1 MDKILE
7 NKIIDNMK
15 QYFENDKKYIDHA
28 LKVLS
33 YTKELLKQEKGD
45 SQIVFTTAIL
55 HDIGIKLCKK
65 KYNSTGGQL
74 QEIEGPP
81 IARKILKELE
91 VDSKIIDEVCDIIA
105 SHHSPGEINTLNFK
119 IIWDADWLVNLEDE
133 YNIKNK
139 EKLEKVINK
148 IFLTKTGKNLG
159 KSVYLNQS

>member
-1 MDKILE
+1 MDRILE

-45 SQIVFTTAIL
+45 GQIVFPAAIL

-159 KSVYLNQS
+159 KSIYLNQS

>member
-119 IIWDADWLVNLEDE
+119 IMWDADWLVNLEDE
-133 YNIKNK
+133 YDIKNK

-159 KSVYLNQS
+159 KSIYLNQS

>member
-1 MDKILE
+1 MDRILE

-159 KSVYLNQS
+159 KLVYLNKS

>member
-45 SQIVFTTAIL
+45 GQIVIPAAIL

-91 VDSKIIDEVCDIIA
+91 VGNKIIDEVCDIIA

-133 YNIKNK
+133 YNIKNS
-139 EKLEKVINK
+139 EKLETVINK

>member
-1 MDKILE
+1 MDRILE

-81 IARKILKELE
+81 IARKIG
-91 VDSKIIDEVCDIIA
+91 
-105 SHHSPGEINTLNFK
+105 H
-119 IIWDADWLVNLEDE
+119 
-133 YNIKNK
+133 
-139 EKLEKVINK
+139 
-148 IFLTKTGKNLG
+148 KNLC
-159 KSVYLNQS
+159 KSFSNIAKTCAKPCKTSPKTELI

>member
-1 MDKILE
+1 MDKALE
-7 NKIIDNMK
+7 NKMIEKMK
-15 QYFENDKKYIDHA
+15 HYFDDDKKYIDHA
-28 LKVLS
+28 LKVLE
-33 YTKELLKQEKGD
+33 YAREILKQENGD
-45 SQIVFTTAIL
+45 SKIVFSAAIL
-55 HDIGIKLCKK
+55 HDIGIKVCKK

-74 QEIEGPP
+74 QEKEGPP
-81 IARKILKELE
+81 IARKILELLK
-91 VDSKIIDEVCDIIA
+91 VDSKIINEVCDIIA

-159 KSVYLNQS
+159 KLVYLNKS

>member
-1 MDKILE
+1 MDRILE

-91 VDSKIIDEVCDIIA
+91 IDSKIIDEVCDIIA

-119 IIWDADWLVNLEDE
+119 IIWDADWLVNLGDE

-159 KSVYLNQS
+159 KSIYLNQS

>member
-1 MDKILE
+1 MDRILE

-119 IIWDADWLVNLEDE
+119 IMWDADWLVNLEDE
-133 YNIKNK
+133 YDIKNK

-159 KSVYLNQS
+159 KSIYLNQS